1 MEPKNHRRCRTTGR
15 ISARLTRHMKL
26 ALPQTNAPSHSQD
39 RNSLFVSV
47 HVHRLTGGAVPKS
60 IWQKRLL
67 ANSVLFP
74 CRFPGRLRIACVYAS
89 LAIKVFLAGK
99 ICLLNSLPR
108 EFVMNCMGQQSP
120 DSVPKASPNSR
131 PQWAPKPFWQTSW
144 HIEDH
149 LDEMASK
156 QRLRFTVT
164 AL

>member
-15 ISARLTRHMKL
+15 VSARLTR
-26 ALPQTNAPSHSQD
+26 Q
-39 RNSLFVSV
+39 RNSRCRRQTRPPTVRIGIRCFFRC
-47 HVHRLTGGAVPKS
+47 HIRRLTGGAVPKS
-60 IWQKRLL
+60 IWQKGLL

-74 CRFPGRLRIACVYAS
+74 CRFPGRLRIACVYAG
-89 LAIKVFLAGK
+89 LAIKFFLAG
-99 ICLLNSLPR
+99 ICLLNSLPS
-108 EFVMNCMGQQSP
+108 ELVMNCMGQQSP